1 MIFYGFGLVK
11 MVLLKAKKADN
22 MKVLYRII

>member
-11 MVLLKAKKADN
+11 MVLLRAKKTGN
-22 MKVLYRII
+22 IKVLYCII